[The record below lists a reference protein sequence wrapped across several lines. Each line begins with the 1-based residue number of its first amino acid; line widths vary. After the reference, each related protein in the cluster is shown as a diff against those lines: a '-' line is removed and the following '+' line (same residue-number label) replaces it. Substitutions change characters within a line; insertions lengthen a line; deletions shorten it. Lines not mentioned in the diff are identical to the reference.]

1 MKIKMKNNKI
11 KEFTTFR
18 EIHKEW
24 MKDPEFKKAY
34 DELDLEYA
42 LIRAILDARINK
54 GITQKQLAEKIG
66 TKQSSI
72 ARFESGNYNPTL
84 AFVQK
89 LAGALGAKIRVE
101 V

>member
-1 MKIKMKNNKI
+1 MIRFKGKNYTTLGDLHTKWMKIPA
-11 KEFTTFR
+11 
-18 EIHKEW
+18 HK
-24 MKDPEFKKAY
+24 KTY
-34 DELDLEYA
+34 DELNLEFS
-42 LIRAILDARINK
+42 IISTVIEARIKK
-54 GITQKQLAEKIG
+54 GMTQKKLAEKMG

-89 LAGALGAKIRVE
+89 LLSAIGAKLKVSS

>member
-1 MKIKMKNNKI
+1 MKKDYKGY
-11 KEFTTFR
+11 TTFR
-18 EIHKEW
+18 QTRSKW
-24 MKDPEFKKAY
+24 MKDPAFKKAY
-34 DELDLEYA
+34 DDLELEFA
-42 LIRAILDARINK
+42 LISAMIDYRLKK

-89 LAGALGAKIRVE
+89 IAHAVGAKIEVRV
-101 V
+101 

>member
-1 MKIKMKNNKI
+1 MI
-11 KEFTTFR
+11 TFKGKKYR
-18 EIHKEW
+18 TFQEISDKW
-24 MKDPEFKKAY
+24 MKDPSYKKAY
-34 DELDLEYA
+34 DELDLEFSIISA
-42 LIRAILDARINK
+42 VIDARIKK
-54 GITQKQLAEKIG
+54 GMTQKKLAEKMG

-89 LAGALGAKIRVE
+89 LLSAIGSKIKVSS

>member
-1 MKIKMKNNKI
+1 
-11 KEFTTFR
+11 
-18 EIHKEW
+18 
-24 MKDPEFKKAY
+24 MKDPAYKKAY
-34 DELDLEYA
+34 DELDLEFSIISA
-42 LIRAILDARINK
+42 VIDARIKK
-54 GITQKQLAEKIG
+54 GMTQKKLAEKMG

-89 LAGALGAKIRVE
+89 LLKAIGAKIRVSS

>member
-1 MKIKMKNNKI
+1 MIIFKGKKYRN
-11 KEFTTFR
+11 FR
-18 EIHKEW
+18 EISDKW
-24 MKDPEFKKAY
+24 MKDPAYKKAY
-34 DELDLEYA
+34 DELDLEFSIISA
-42 LIRAILDARINK
+42 VIDARIKK
-54 GITQKQLAEKIG
+54 GMTQKKLAEKMG

-89 LAGALGAKIRVE
+89 LLKAIGAKIRVSS